1 MGCFLKLTPFFCF
14 PVAKNVRFTLPFVTQ
29 QVIIGQAEC
38 VIPDWTLGLY
48 CLLPR
53 RADGGDWVVALWQC
67 SLISPSDSMVTRC
80 PLVGGDVDGLC
91 ALKCHAS
98 GWVALLKSLDPSE
111 LSFPV
116 CNLG

>member
-1 MGCFLKLTPFFCF
+1 MLFKTDSIFLLSCGQECKVHFALCH
-14 PVAKNVRFTLPFVTQ
+14 Q
-29 QVIIGQAEC
+29 QVFIGQAEC

-67 SLISPSDSMVTRC
+67 SLIFPSDSMVTRC